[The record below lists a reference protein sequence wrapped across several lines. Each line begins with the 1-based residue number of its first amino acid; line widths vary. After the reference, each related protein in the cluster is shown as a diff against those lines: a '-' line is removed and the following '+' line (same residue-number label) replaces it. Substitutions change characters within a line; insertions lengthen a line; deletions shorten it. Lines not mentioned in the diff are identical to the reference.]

1 MINSYKQLSAK
12 YLKANKKRSMLT
24 IIGIILS
31 VALISS
37 IGLIYKSMEF
47 AQVEQVKNSEGSFH
61 LVYTNVDDNLLSKIK
76 NNPKVSRYGLYG
88 TVNDVRLN
96 DNLYANEVVGTN
108 KALELF
114 TYRVIEGKLPEKE
127 GELAVEKLIADKI
140 YKNEKIGDKIKFNNK
155 EYTLVGILQNRESN
169 EISNA
174 GTVLSINNN
183 LDKEKSALVVEISP
197 KTDLKTALEELRQL
211 SDERTI
217 LENGRLILIE
227 GGTVEGAGSGTGAI
241 AEIASVIVGV
251 VVICS
256 IAVIYNSFQISIV
269 DRIKQFGLLR
279 AIGASRKQIRKIVI
293 REATVMA
300 IIAVPI
306 GVLVGIIFIYG
317 ISIAFKIISSDS
329 FLAIKPVIDGTIL
342 GISAAVGVISVYLS
356 ALLPVI
362 FAGKISPIVAI
373 SSASA
378 IKKEKIKRRK
388 NKLAHKVFGFEGVM
402 AAKNIKRNRNR
413 YIITVF
419 SIVISVVLFITF
431 NYAINIKSETDPT
444 PYELKNIDFSVVVK
458 TPGEGNEKIGKEQ
471 TAEQILSQDQIENN
485 KINKDILENI
495 RNLNFVDKVYGDYGV
510 YFFEGAINKDAE
522 VKEVQD
528 MGDVY
533 RKVTLNGSEK
543 TVLQSIISVYDREGM
558 EVVKKYISSGTIDL
572 EKMNKENGVIL
583 VQKSAKFERDKTYNG
598 PMANLKVGDE
608 VELQDNNYKVGEKPL
623 DFGKGQIKRVKVIA
637 TVEIE
642 PFNRMGNMK
651 GIQLI
656 STEEVAKNLT
666 KNVVIK
672 PKSLDI
678 KIKDAKKE
686 EEAKTAIQDQIKEAP
701 FLGIINHL
709 AENRRE
715 QASQLM
721 IKVLAYGFIVVVSL
735 IGSVNTINTLT
746 TNIILRKK
754 EFAALKSIGLTQKGL
769 KKMIVFEGLLYGIVG
784 TIYGSV
790 ISSGLCYLI
799 YRNLYNENNVAFAI
813 PLNAIAIAGAAAL
826 LIGYLSVLAP
836 LSRIKKENI
845 IEAIREE

>member
-1 MINSYKQLSAK
+1 MINSYKQLTGK
-12 YLKANKKRSMLT
+12 YLKANKKRSVLT

-31 VALISS
+31 VALIST

-47 AQVEQVKNSEGSFH
+47 AQVQQVKNSEGSFH

-76 NNPKVSRYGLYG
+76 NNPKVSRYGLYN
-88 TVNDVRLN
+88 TVNDIKVG
-96 DNLYANEVVGTN
+96 DNISVNEVVGTN

-114 TYRVIEGKLPEKE
+114 TYKVIEGKLPEKE
-127 GELAVEKLIADKI
+127 NELAVEKRIVDKI
-140 YKNEKIGDKIKFNNK
+140 YKNAKIGSKINFNNK
-155 EYTLVGILQNRESN
+155 EFTLIGILENQEGSDIANT
-169 EISNA
+169 
-174 GTVLSINNN
+174 GTVLSINNK
-183 LDKEKSALVVEISP
+183 LDKEKSALLVEISP
-197 KTDLKTALEELRQL
+197 KTDLKTALQELKQL
-211 SDERTI
+211 SDDRYI

-227 GGTVEGAGSGTGAI
+227 GGSVDGAGTSGMVQ
-241 AEIASVIVGV
+241 IASIIIGI

-279 AIGASRKQIRKIVI
+279 AVGASRKQIRKIVI

-300 IIAVPI
+300 IIGVPL
-306 GVLVGIIFIYG
+306 GLLCGIIFIYG
-317 ISIAFKIISSDS
+317 ISIVFRLIAVDS
-329 FLAIKPVIDGTIL
+329 VLAIKPVIDFTIL
-342 GISAAVGVISVYLS
+342 GISTAVGVISVYLS
-356 ALLPVI
+356 ALMPVI

-378 IKKEKIKRRK
+378 IKKEKIKKRK
-388 NKLAHKVFGFEGVM
+388 NKLAHKVFGFEGAM

-419 SIVISVVLFITF
+419 SIVISVVLFVTF
-431 NYAINIKSETDPT
+431 NYTINTKSKTDPT
-444 PYELKNIDFSVVVK
+444 PYELKNIDFSVVPK
-458 TPGEGNEKIGKEQ
+458 TPGDGKEKIGSEMTIDQ
-471 TAEQILSQDQIENN
+471 ISSITPEQIEKN
-485 KINKDILENI
+485 KINKDIVNNI
-495 RNLNFVDKVYGDYGV
+495 KNLSFVDKVYGNYGV
-510 YFFEGAINKDAE
+510 YFFDGGINKEAE

-528 MGDVY
+528 MGDIY
-533 RKVTLNGSEK
+533 RKVKLNGTEK
-543 TVLQSIISVYDREGM
+543 TVLQSMISVYDREGM
-558 EVVKKYISSGTIDL
+558 EVVKKYINSGTIDL
-572 EKMNKENGVIL
+572 EKMNKENGVIV
-583 VQKSAKFERDKTYNG
+583 VQKSAKFERDKQYNG

-608 VELQDNNYKVGEKPL
+608 IELQDNNYKVGEKPL
-623 DFGKGQIKRVKVIA
+623 DFGKGEIKKVKVIA

-642 PFNRMGNMK
+642 PFSRMGNMK

-686 EEAKTAIQDQIKEAP
+686 EEAKTAIQNEIEAAP
-701 FLGIINHL
+701 SLGIINHL

-721 IKVLAYGFIVVVSL
+721 VKILAYGFIVVVSL

-769 KKMIVFEGLLYGIVG
+769 KKMIVLEGLLYGIVG
-784 TIYGSV
+784 TIYGSI
-790 ISSGLCYLI
+790 ISCGLSYLI
-799 YRNLYNENNVAFAI
+799 YRNLDNENNVAFAI
-813 PLNAIAIAGAAAL
+813 PWSGIAIAGAAAL
-826 LIGYLSVLAP
+826 IIGYLSVLAP